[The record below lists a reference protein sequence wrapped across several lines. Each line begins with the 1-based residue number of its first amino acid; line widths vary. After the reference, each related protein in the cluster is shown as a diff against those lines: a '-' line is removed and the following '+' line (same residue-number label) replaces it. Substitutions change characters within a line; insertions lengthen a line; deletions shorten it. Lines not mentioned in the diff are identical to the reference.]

1 MAKPLPGIENYIR
14 INLKGINLSD
24 MLPLTPKELEDWL
37 LYEGKDIIII
47 EDEIRKLNFSKWN

>member
-1 MAKPLPGIENYIR
+1 MAKPLPGIENYIG